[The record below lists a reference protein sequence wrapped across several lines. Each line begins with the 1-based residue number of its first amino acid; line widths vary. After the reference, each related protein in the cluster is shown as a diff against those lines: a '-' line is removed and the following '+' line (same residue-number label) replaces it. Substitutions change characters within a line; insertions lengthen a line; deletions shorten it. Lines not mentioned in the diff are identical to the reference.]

1 MGDLLELAYL
11 ELHVVEGVQLH
22 ELGALTN
29 NCFFVVVLSILA
41 QQGRLNFVVTHC
53 SASCPSVVDG
63 FAAVT
68 PYVFYFPPP
77 LGLDFLLQYGHDP
90 LLEDVVEVDVV

>member
-1 MGDLLELAYL
+1 MTQLLA
-11 ELHVVEGVQLH
+11 
-22 ELGALTN
+22 T
-29 NCFFVVVLSILA
+29 
-41 QQGRLNFVVTHC
+41 
-53 SASCPSVVDG
+53 CPSVVDG